1 VSSITTSREIAAHS
15 GFKVRGLRWWIIGL
29 IFLAT
34 VINYIDRQTINVLA
48 PVLLSD
54 LHLGKRDFAN
64 VTSAFLLCYMVGMGV
79 WGRLVDKIG
88 TRTAF
93 AIAITIWSVAAC
105 LHSLVAGFVSLLLL
119 RSVLALGEAGNWPGA
134 AKGVAEWF
142 PVRER
147 ALGMAIFNSGAAV
160 GAIVATPILVFMQLH
175 YGWKQTFLVTG
186 GLGFAWLVAWL
197 QFFRTPDRH
206 PWLTEEEK
214 KVITANEAGAENQKT
229 TARGALPIRELL
241 RYRQVWAIIAARL
254 CTDPVWW
261 LYITWL
267 PQYLADARG
276 FNLKQIGVFAWI
288 PYCGSGI
295 GALLGGYTSGR
306 LIKSGVSLN
315 RARKICMII
324 GAALMPAG
332 VLAARVQSP
341 MLAIVLIAIVLFAF
355 QFWMNNVQALPGDF
369 FPQSTVGAVFGL
381 GGVAAGAG
389 SFAFMMASGWIV
401 EKFSYGPMFLIAGVL
416 GPLGAVALFV
426 LAGPI
431 QRVAPLQAR

>member
-1 VSSITTSREIAAHS
+1 MPSLTTSQEIAAPS
-15 GFKVRGLRWWIIGL
+15 GFKVRGLRWWIISV

-54 LHLGKRDFAN
+54 LHLGKRDFGN
-64 VTSAFLLCYMVGMGV
+64 ITSAFLLCYMVGMGV

-88 TRTAF
+88 TRAAF

-105 LHSLVAGFVSLLLL
+105 LHSLVAGFASLLLL
-119 RSVLALGEAGNWPGA
+119 RSTLALGEAGNWPGA
-134 AKGVAEWF
+134 AKAVSEWF

-160 GAIVATPILVFMQLH
+160 GAVVATPILVFMQLH

-186 GLGFAWLVAWL
+186 GLGFAWLVLWL

-206 PWLTEEEK
+206 PWLTDEEK
-214 KVITANEAGAENQKT
+214 KVITASEPGAEKRKTPAAGAMS
-229 TARGALPIRELL
+229 IRELL

-288 PYCGSGI
+288 PYVGSGF

-306 LIKSGVSLN
+306 LMKSGMSLD

-332 VLAARVQSP
+332 VLAARVESP
-341 MLAIVLIAIVLFAF
+341 MLAIVLIAVVLFAF

-416 GPLGAVALFV
+416 GPLGAIALFV

-431 QRVAPLQAR
+431 QRVDDRSVT